1 MSNPAIAAYEAAFK
15 LLKEPSAFVTK
26 GAHPHPA
33 PVLFHLTAQI
43 AALYPNKVISES
55 DILFEE
61 RYLDDHDQMLCE
73 INRVSLPHLGPSN
86 GAFMDLSHMV
96 VDDVG
101 DADLFRLQ
109 PSEDDEANATTFGVL
124 IVLLPSVHTGGVIT
138 FTYGNHSETFDEDTS
153 LLETSF
159 AAAFLT
165 TTITSAPITSG
176 RRVALVYR
184 LYYGHV
190 KTPMR
195 MEPNVQDAAV
205 AAFQELG
212 QSTTHGVQ
220 RLGLELEVAHHPLSF
235 EHFTYA
241 ELGFVNV
248 LLAAGNFDVG
258 VARLD
263 AFKKGE
269 VMTFLPHPACNIP
282 DAVVDGVIGHTLQGF
297 LHKPPPSSDAFEC
310 PSFVLVFWPTR
321 HRVCIVDVVGVLDFL
336 MRRRARG
343 NDNDDG
349 YLGISE
355 TRELLLGVMPFFGAH
370 GPTLAKTKRMSPEEE
385 IYMLMHKKDL
395 PRNLSLLEKMQRL
408 LTALVDDIAPV
419 VHDLLTKHGW
429 EALQSSMLRLVQR
442 WIETDPDATMQ
453 LLMSLAGLNTE
464 SSVCPPLSQP
474 FEAELFKR
482 CYDVVLAKPGLFTET
497 KGMLPRGPTSVK
509 GLFLLEHYLTTTAA
523 QLQDAHYAS
532 QRLPLSLVPAIDA
545 FLFAYPSLDSLFC
558 SSAEWH
564 PLKDLAVGLASAVRC
579 QPSLPL
585 PSAIIDKVLA
595 AMQAPMTPHARAVM
609 ASQQAEIAAAVLV
622 LASLSQRLDAALFDI
637 LVHIYG
643 PRLLPIVAS
652 IASQLP
658 DDAIVKQ
665 LVVSYIDASVG
676 TLVDESSYPEPFNS
690 RTYTGRYMEET
701 YKFGADIFVGAA
713 ELLLRF
719 APDTALA
726 FASKWLQLLPT
737 TLDDLHDRLVPV
749 VPRLD
754 RTSSVFRLLFSAMI
768 DRFVAVSELL
778 NIVNLAAPSPRHLD
792 PDHCNQPDVCVDL
805 ARVVDANA
813 TRLCFVTGDDGKCR
827 LEKVRQPNQVSPTEW
842 DVHHAKM
849 KIHARIAA
857 CIASL
862 TSTVG
867 GEPEDASNESTEPP
881 AKRVRRS

>member
-1 MSNPAIAAYEAAFK
+1 MSNPAIAEYEAAYK
-15 LLKEPSAFVTK
+15 LLKEPCAFVTK

-33 PVLFHLTAQI
+33 PLLFRLTGMDEPLAWPLCSAQAAQI
-43 AALYPNKVISES
+43 AALYPNKLISES
-55 DILFEE
+55 DIHFES
-61 RYLDDHDQMLCE
+61 RYLSEREHILSE
-73 INRVSLPHLGPSN
+73 IDRVRLPHLGPSN

-109 PSEDDEANATTFGVL
+109 PSDDDEANATTFGVL

-138 FTYGNHSETFDEDTS
+138 FTYGNHSETFDDDTS

-159 AAAFLT
+159 AAAFLST
-165 TTITSAPITSG
+165 VSALSTSS
-176 RRVALVYR
+176 V
-184 LYYGHV
+184 
-190 KTPMR
+190 
-195 MEPNVQDAAV
+195 
-205 AAFQELG
+205 
-212 QSTTHGVQ
+212 SW
-220 RLGLELEVAHHPLSF
+220 
-235 EHFTYA
+235 
-241 ELGFVNV
+241 
-248 LLAAGNFDVG
+248 
-258 VARLD
+258 
-263 AFKKGE
+263 
-269 VMTFLPHPACNIP
+269 TFSCA
-282 DAVVDGVIGHTLQGF
+282 D
-297 LHKPPPSSDAFEC
+297 
-310 PSFVLVFWPTR
+310 
-321 HRVCIVDVVGVLDFL
+321 
-336 MRRRARG
+336 
-343 NDNDDG
+343 
-349 YLGISE
+349 
-355 TRELLLGVMPFFGAH
+355 TRELLLGAIPYFGFH
-370 GPTLAKTKRMSPEEE
+370 GPTLVKSKRMSPEEE
-385 IYMLMHKKDL
+385 IHMLMHKNDL

-408 LTALVDDIAPV
+408 LTALGDVAVSATFIDTITMGIGRLVDDIAPV
-419 VHDLLTKHGW
+419 VHILLVKHGW

-482 CYDVVLAKPGLFTET
+482 CYDVVLATPSLFTET
-497 KGMLPRGPTSVK
+497 KGMLPRGPTSVM
-509 GLFLLEHYLTTTAA
+509 GLFLLEHYLATTAA

-545 FLFAYPSLDSLFC
+545 FLFANPSLSSLFC

-564 PLKDLAVGLASAVRC
+564 PLKDLGVGLASAVRC

-585 PSAIIDKVLA
+585 PPAMIDEVLA
-595 AMQAPMTPHARAVM
+595 AMQAPMTPRLKIRM
-609 ASQQAEIAAAVLV
+609 AHQQADIAAAVLV

-637 LVHIYG
+637 LVDIYG
-643 PRLLPIVAS
+643 LRLLPIVAS

-658 DDAIVKQ
+658 DDAIVGQ
-665 LVVSYIDASVG
+665 LVAAYIDSSVD
-676 TLVDESSYPEPFNS
+676 TLVDEAKWPEPFN
-690 RTYTGRYMEET
+690 RQTYTGRYMEAT
-701 YKFGADIFVGAA
+701 YTFGADIFVSAV

-726 FASKWLQLLPT
+726 FASRWLQLLPT
-737 TLDDLHDRLVPV
+737 TLDELHDRLVPV

-754 RTSSVFRLLFSAMI
+754 RHSSVFRLLFSAMI
-768 DRFVAVSELL
+768 DRFTAVSELL
-778 NIVNLAAPSPRHLD
+778 NIVSLAAPSPRDVD
-792 PDHCNQPDVCVDL
+792 PDHCNQCRHADFFLAQSDMTNLKLYRSRPDVCVDL

-827 LEKVRQPNQVSPTEW
+827 LEKVRQPNQASPTEW

-849 KIHARIAA
+849 KTHARIAA